1 MNIWRGGDSTKGTRG
16 ADVLRHFARERLV
29 RSYFSLL
36 FFEIKRRPLVP
47 FQRFTGH
54 KKGTPERFIFVDSP
68 RKERLPLFLPLSPF
82 PKKKERNRSLG
93 SLFIEITFR
102 YYESRNARETLRE
115 TLVRIYMYMKICAAL
130 FSSFS
135 LLVLFPSLSPLYQSH
150 FLIIHFAQRHVTTA
164 AHSPYNVTNY

>member
-1 MNIWRGGDSTKGTRG
+1 MTRWRLDEGNQGRR
-16 ADVLRHFARERLV
+16 VLRHVREGT
-29 RSYFSLL
+29 SCAIL
-36 FFEIKRRPLVP
+36 FFASIFRDRAPTSRAVLT
-47 FQRFTGH
+47 FHRH

-82 PKKKERNRSLG
+82 QKERKKERNRSLG

-102 YYESRNARETLRE
+102 YYESRNVRETLRE

-135 LLVLFPSLSPLYQSH
+135 LLILFPSLSLSVT
-150 FLIIHFAQRHVTTA
+150 FLNYHFAQRHVTTA
-164 AHSPYNVTNY
+164 AHSIRCH